1 MNSRDA
7 IRIKNLGKQYKIYKH
22 PVDPIIE
29 LASNKSRHV
38 TRSALEDI
46 NLTVKH
52 GEIVGILGR
61 NGAGK
66 STLLR
71 IVAGTLKNTI
81 GSVEVDGRISAILE
95 LGTGFHPEYSGR
107 DNIYMGGLCMGMTR
121 EEIKSRVEEIIHF
134 SELHEVIDLPFKTYS
149 TGMQARLTFST
160 AISIEP
166 QILIVDEALSVGD
179 VKFQKKCFNW
189 MKNLK
194 KKNATILLVSHDTN
208 TVTSLCDRAIILESG
223 RIFSE
228 GEPKKVTEEYQNLLF
243 GSKTIEKNNSS
254 ASILETE
261 SGGQS
266 KTVEIGR
273 TRSTAKEHQQ
283 IRYGNGKALIESWGL
298 FDNKGKPI
306 NTIRSGA
313 DFILE
318 MQVNTKQDI
327 DDISCG
333 FAIKDKRGTVLWGMT
348 NISDNNK
355 THVSKTGEKIKVIV
369 SGRMWLSTGEYFIV
383 LGLAHD
389 TNGEKIDFIE
399 DAIKFSVTGT
409 ESIFTTSIVNLE
421 SNLFIEEAR

>member
-243 GSKTIEKNNSS
+243 GSKTTEKNNSS

>member
-7 IRIKNLGKQYKIYKH
+7 ISIKNLGKQYKIYKH

-243 GSKTIEKNNSS
+243 GSKTTEKNNSS

-266 KTVEIGR
+266 KTVEIGQ